1 MAFNDDSKCKIE
13 EEAESSM
20 VRKRLWLSND
30 DGGDDDSFDSPD
42 EEEETEEEEVSSE
55 EMLMNQLDTS
65 EDKLYDRHA
74 PGILFSDNGNTPS
87 IASQPR
93 TPESRQCSDE
103 ESSDDDDEDF

>member
-1 MAFNDDSKCKIE
+1 MAFNDDSKWKIE

-20 VRKRLWLSND
+20 VKKRLWLSND
-30 DGGDDDSFDSPD
+30 DGGDNDSFDSP
-42 EEEETEEEEVSSE
+42 EEEEEVSSE
-55 EMLMNQLDTS
+55 EMLMNQLDSS
-65 EDKLYDRHA
+65 EDKVYDRHA

-87 IASQPR
+87 TSSQPR